1 MRIIRSMT
9 TNDKDL
15 TKAELVKGIN
25 QMKKVKGNPKLW
37 NSFSKHM
44 KGAFIYRL
52 GKFERLLKEK
62 N

>member
-1 MRIIRSMT
+1 MK